1 MIEGLY
7 LILDTDVPDLEQRL
21 KAALRGGTRI
31 VQYRDK
37 NRPPEQQRQLAIQLR
52 QLCHEAGALFIIND
66 HPQLALDCEADGVHL
81 GQGDLSVNKA
91 RQLLGPERLIGIST
105 RTVEE
110 ALKAEALGADYIGLG
125 SMYPTSSKDDAVLV
139 GVERLRQVR
148 KAVRIPI
155 VAIGGIT
162 RDRAGELIDA
172 GADSLAV
179 ISAVFHADDPAL
191 AAREF
196 ALQFNRRRPFPR
208 GRVLSIAGSDS
219 GGGAGI
225 QADLKTT
232 TLLGGYGACAITALT
247 AQSTLG
253 VRGIHPAPADFI
265 VEQISAVLEDIGA
278 DTLKTGMLFSPE
290 IVTAVA
296 DAIRQ
301 YTLPAVV
308 DPVMVAK
315 GGATLL
321 EQAAV
326 EAVRERLVP
335 ETYLLT
341 PNLPE
346 AETLCGL
353 AVRNIDEMERAA
365 NRLHEMGARHVLV
378 KGGHLEGDALDVL
391 LADGEIHHLRAPRI
405 DTRNTHGTG
414 CTYATAI
421 ATFLAQGLPLREAV
435 QAGKK
440 FITRAIETTIPL
452 GSGHGPVNHW
462 QAAWDHHL
470 ELRP

>member
-1 MIEGLY
+1 
-7 LILDTDVPDLEQRL
+7 
-21 KAALRGGTRI
+21 
-31 VQYRDK
+31 
-37 NRPPEQQRQLAIQLR
+37 
-52 QLCHEAGALFIIND
+52 
-66 HPQLALDCEADGVHL
+66 
-81 GQGDLSVNKA
+81 
-91 RQLLGPERLIGIST
+91 
-105 RTVEE
+105 VEE
-110 ALKAEALGADYIGLG
+110 ALKAEAQGADYIGLG
-125 SMYPTSSKDDAVLV
+125 SMYPTSSKDDAVVV

-179 ISAVFHADDPAL
+179 ISAVFHADDPVL
-191 AAREF
+191 AAQEF

-208 GRVLSIAGSDS
+208 GRVLSMAGSDS

-232 TLLGGYGACAITALT
+232 TLLGSYGACAITALT
-247 AQSTLG
+247 AQNTLG
-253 VRGIHPAPADFI
+253 VRGIHPAPTDFV

-296 DAIRQ
+296 DAIQQ
-301 YTLPAVV
+301 YSLPAVV

-326 EAVRERLVP
+326 NAVRERLLP

-353 AVRNIDEMERAA
+353 AVRNVGEMERAA
-365 NRLHEMGARHVLV
+365 HKLYEMGARHVLV
-378 KGGHLEGDALDVL
+378 KGGHLEGEALDVL
-391 LADGEIHHLRAPRI
+391 LADGKIHHLRAPRI

-414 CTYATAI
+414 CTYAAAI
-421 ATFLAQGLPLREAV
+421 ATFLAQGLPLGEAV
-435 QAGKK
+435 QAVKN
-440 FITRAIETTIPL
+440 FITRAIETALPL

-462 QAAWDHHL
+462 QAARDRYQEH
-470 ELRP
+470 RP